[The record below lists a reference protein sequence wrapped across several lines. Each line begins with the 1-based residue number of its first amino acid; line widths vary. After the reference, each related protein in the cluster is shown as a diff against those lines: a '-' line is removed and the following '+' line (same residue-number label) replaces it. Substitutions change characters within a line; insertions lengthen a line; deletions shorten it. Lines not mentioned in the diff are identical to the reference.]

1 MYIYSGVGVV
11 CAYIYL
17 SICYKLKISENK
29 IYTKFT

>member
-11 CAYIYL
+11 YVYIYL
-17 SICYKLKISENK
+17 SIYYKLKISENK

>member
-11 CAYIYL
+11 CVYIYL
-17 SICYKLKISENK
+17 SIYYKLKISENK